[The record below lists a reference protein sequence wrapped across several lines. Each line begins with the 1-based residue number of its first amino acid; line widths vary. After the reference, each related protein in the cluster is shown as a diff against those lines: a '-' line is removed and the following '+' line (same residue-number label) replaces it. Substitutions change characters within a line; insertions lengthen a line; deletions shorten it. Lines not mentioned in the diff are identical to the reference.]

1 MKFDAGSFPVYKK
14 SMKKLIAGN
23 WKMNG
28 NLMEVCTLMNGL
40 TAGLE
45 AEPGLITQVDF
56 SIAPPYIHIALANS
70 MLPPGIMIGAQN
82 CASEDN
88 GAFTGEISAKM
99 LKEIGCQNV
108 ILGHS
113 ERRAKLGETSEMVAD
128 KVIRARE
135 AGLRSIVCI
144 GETLQERDTGNAA
157 AVVVEQLRRSLP
169 DRVTGES
176 VTIAYEPVW
185 AIGTGKTPTPEDV
198 AVMHETIRHTL
209 KEKLDNPDS
218 MRILY
223 GGSVKP
229 SNAKELLTLP
239 NVDGALVGGASLN
252 AEQFLAIAVAVTV

>member
-1 MKFDAGSFPVYKK
+1 
-14 SMKKLIAGN
+14 MKKLIAGN

-28 NLMEVCTLMNGL
+28 SLTEVCNLLNAL

-45 AEPGLITQVDF
+45 ADPSLTGRADF
-56 SIAPPYIHIALANS
+56 SIAPPFIHIALAHS
-70 MLPPGIMIGAQN
+70 MLPQGFAIGAQD
-82 CASEDN
+82 CSPEDN
-88 GAFTGEISAKM
+88 GAYTGDISAKM
-99 LKEIGCQNV
+99 LKDIGCQHV

-113 ERRAKLGETSEMVAD
+113 ERRMYHGEPSELVAA

-144 GETLQERDTGNAA
+144 GETLEEREAGRAD
-157 AVVVEQLRRSLP
+157 AVVIDQLRKSLP
-169 DRVTGES
+169 DRVTAES

-198 AVMHETIRHTL
+198 ANIHATIRASL

-229 SNAKELLTLP
+229 ENAGTLLTLP
-239 NVDGALVGGASLN
+239 NVDGALVGGASLK
-252 AEQFLAIAVAVTV
+252 ADQFLAIAAAATA